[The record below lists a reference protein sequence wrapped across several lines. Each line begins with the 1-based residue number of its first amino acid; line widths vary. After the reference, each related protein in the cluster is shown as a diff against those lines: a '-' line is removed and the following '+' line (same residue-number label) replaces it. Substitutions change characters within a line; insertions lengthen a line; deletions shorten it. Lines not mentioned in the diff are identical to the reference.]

1 MSDRGPDGFG
11 TISARADHCEDRPFC
26 GRHRKKAADLRMRE
40 SVHRIRNGRKAVRR
54 TGGARAQCSADIG
67 TGQARI
73 SPMPVRGMS
82 MLGDSAVMPG
92 NRHTSVRSRQVAA
105 ELRRHRERAG
115 LSCTAAGAR
124 LGVSGSKISRIETGA
139 SGVQLDDVTA
149 LLRLYEVG
157 ERERAALAEL
167 ARNAGRSAWW
177 QRPAAA
183 PARWRDFLDYE
194 GKAVRMHSFEPLL
207 IPGLLQTAEYAR
219 AVISGMEP
227 GRSED
232 ELDDLIATRMA
243 RQIILSRSRAPLF
256 HSVLEESALRRPIG
270 GPGVMKRQLLHL
282 LVMMESDHVCLRIV
296 PRSVGAYP
304 GLQGA
309 FLLLEY
315 DGEPDIVYVENHHAS
330 AFLDSER
337 TVGSYRGVL
346 RDIVRAALAPDAAAD
361 LIREVL
367 KDY

>member
-1 MSDRGPDGFG
+1 M
-11 TISARADHCEDRPFC
+11 
-26 GRHRKKAADLRMRE
+26 
-40 SVHRIRNGRKAVRR
+40 
-54 TGGARAQCSADIG
+54 
-67 TGQARI
+67 
-73 SPMPVRGMS
+73 
-82 MLGDSAVMPG
+82 
-92 NRHTSVRSRQVAA
+92 AA

-139 SGVQLDDVTA
+139 SGVQLADVTA

-157 ERERAALAEL
+157 ERERAHLVEL

-177 QRPAAA
+177 QRASAA

-194 GKAVRMHSFEPLL
+194 GKAVRMHSFEPML
-207 IPGLLQTAEYAR
+207 IPGLLQTPEYAR

-227 GRSED
+227 GRSEEELD
-232 ELDDLIATRMA
+232 ELVATRMA

-256 HSVLEESALRRPIG
+256 HAVLEETALRRPIG
-270 GPGVMKRQLLHL
+270 SPGVMKRQLLHL
-282 LVMMESDHVCLRIV
+282 LMMVESEHVCLRLV

-304 GLQGA
+304 GLHGS

-315 DGEPDIVYVENHHAS
+315 DGEPDVVYVENHHAA

-337 TVGSYRGVL
+337 AVSSYRGMLGDIL
-346 RDIVRAALAPDAAAD
+346 RLALTPDAAAE
-361 LIREVL
+361 LIQRILGEL
-367 KDY
+367 